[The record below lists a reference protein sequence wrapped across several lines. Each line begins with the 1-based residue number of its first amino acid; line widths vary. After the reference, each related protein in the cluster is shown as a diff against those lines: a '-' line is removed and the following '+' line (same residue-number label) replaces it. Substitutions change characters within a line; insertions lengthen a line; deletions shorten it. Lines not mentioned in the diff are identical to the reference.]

1 MFCSK
6 CGNKLTEGAAF
17 CPSCGAPTGV
27 TQVTPVTAQPIYY
40 MPYKKPGN
48 GLSIAG
54 MVLGIIAAVY
64 SFSAIIVACTTE
76 YAVRVS
82 YGRVYYRND
91 LVAYAI
97 GLTVFQTIL
106 ALIGL
111 PLSIAGMTK
120 CKSGK
125 NIAGII
131 LNSITLLISLI
142 IFFCVVSIN

>member
-27 TQVTPVTAQPIYY
+27 TQVTPVTAQPVYY

-76 YAVRVS
+76 YT
-82 YGRVYYRND
+82 
-91 LVAYAI
+91 YAI
-97 GLTVFQTIL
+97 GLTIFQTIL
-106 ALIGL
+106 ALVGL

-125 NIAGII
+125 NISGVI
-131 LNSITLLISLI
+131 LNSITLVISII
-142 IFFCVVSIN
+142 IFICVVSIY

>member
-27 TQVTPVTAQPIYY
+27 TQVTPVTAQPVYY

-76 YAVRVS
+76 YTVS
-82 YGRVYYRND
+82 YGRIYLRKD
-91 LVAYAI
+91 LVSYAI
-97 GLTVFQTIL
+97 GLTIFQTIL
-106 ALIGL
+106 ALVGL

-125 NIAGII
+125 NISGVI
-131 LNSITLLISLI
+131 LNSITLVISII
-142 IFFCVVSIN
+142 IFICVVSIY